1 VRTTASC
8 SNTSTM
14 VAEEND
20 FLLKCAD
27 FPLPGATAVE
37 ERSSLAGGRETPP
50 PFVSSAGGDGAMIK
64 SVLPLAV

>member
-1 VRTTASC
+1 VRTTTSC

-14 VAEEND
+14 VTEVGEKLGAEEND

-27 FPLPGATAVE
+27 FPLPGAPAVE

-50 PFVSSAGGDGAMIK
+50 P
-64 SVLPLAV
+64 L